1 MDSTTG
7 CASSFI
13 LAWWTW
19 LLCRSMDSAR
29 RRRRPSASLALAA
42 SLPVQALLRCEK
54 PFLNLSFSFVG
65 LLPNRLSN
73 SWAYYWCHSSLASW
87 MHLAIKALNSSCLW
101 GCCICWARASVSRY
115 ALSYKTLPRWWNR
128 SSKIITWS
136 RSYETSHH
144 HIISLGN
151 ILVVTH
157 LPTYHRIWCIKKPTR
172 MYKWKRDLLAIFC
185 TLI

>member
-1 MDSTTG
+1 MLKVIAIERIFACLSDG
-7 CASSFI
+7 
-13 LAWWTW
+13 LNDW
-19 LLCRSMDSAR
+19 SMDSAR

-101 GCCICWARASVSRY
+101 GCCICWARASVSR
-115 ALSYKTLPRWWNR
+115 
-128 SSKIITWS
+128 
-136 RSYETSHH
+136 SYETSHH